1 MAYHLLKEILAFLIC
16 GCKYVR
22 KEITGCQT
30 HQETFFF
37 KTDIFPRKDALSCSM
52 LAREKFLHLQA
63 IREKTS
69 H

>member
-1 MAYHLLKEILAFLIC
+1 MSKLIC
-16 GCKYVR
+16 LMVEMRTFVGENKISIFNLRCKYVR

-52 LAREKFLHLQA
+52 LARE
-63 IREKTS
+63 
-69 H
+69 